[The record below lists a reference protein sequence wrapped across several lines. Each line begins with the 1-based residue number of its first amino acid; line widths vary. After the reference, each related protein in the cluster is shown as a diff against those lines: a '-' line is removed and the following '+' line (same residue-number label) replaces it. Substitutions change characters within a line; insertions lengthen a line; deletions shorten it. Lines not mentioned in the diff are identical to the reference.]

1 MFIHYDVVCG
11 PIGKNPPPGEDFM
24 TTLDL
29 DYHLIISDKS
39 LRVSTVIDEEIY

>member
-24 TTLDL
+24 TILDL
-29 DYHLIISDKS
+29 DYHLIISVIFKS
-39 LRVSTVIDEEIY
+39 FNRY